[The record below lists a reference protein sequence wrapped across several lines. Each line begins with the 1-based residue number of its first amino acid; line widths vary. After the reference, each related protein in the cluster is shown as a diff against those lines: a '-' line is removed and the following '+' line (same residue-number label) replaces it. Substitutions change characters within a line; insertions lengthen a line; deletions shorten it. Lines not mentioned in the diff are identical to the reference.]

1 VIGGDAEK
9 PLPLM
14 GRGWG
19 GVNVNEGRC
28 VSGDATP
35 THEQV
40 RIAPR
45 SEAMSGGH
53 GDLLISPIKGEG
65 F

>member
-1 VIGGDAEK
+1 
-9 PLPLM
+9 M

-19 GVNVNEGRC
+19 GVE
-28 VSGDATP
+28 SPETLSASLTFTP

-40 RIAPR
+40 RAAPQP
-45 SEAMSGGH
+45 AAVSGGH

-65 F
+65 FWLNVDTT